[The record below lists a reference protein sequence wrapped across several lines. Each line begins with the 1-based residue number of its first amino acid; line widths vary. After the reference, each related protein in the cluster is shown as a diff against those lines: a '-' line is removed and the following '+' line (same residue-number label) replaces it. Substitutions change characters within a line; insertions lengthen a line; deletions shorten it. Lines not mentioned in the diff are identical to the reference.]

1 MGVARIV
8 ERVRTL
14 PSLRRE
20 ADVMG
25 LTIALA
31 LLVALSTGND
41 HSPHTR
47 SDVLEVLWATTIAL
61 GLAHWFAETL
71 SSQLVK
77 DPHREFGLGEM
88 LGAQLGIGLMI
99 AIAASGVALVV
110 PKQYDRVG
118 ARLTAALSVGIL
130 VSLERRASGS
140 SVGRALA
147 WGSGAL
153 VATVALALVK
163 WTIGR

>member
-1 MGVARIV
+1 MI

-14 PSLRRE
+14 PGLRRE

-31 LLVALSTGND
+31 LLVALSAGSD

-47 SDVLEVLWATTIAL
+47 ADVLEVLWATTIAL
-61 GLAHWFAETL
+61 GLAHWFAETV

-77 DPHREFGLGEM
+77 DPNAQFGLGEL

-99 AIAASGVALVV
+99 AIAASIFTLVV
-110 PKQYDRVG
+110 PKDYDRLA
-118 ARLTAALSVGIL
+118 ARLTAALSVGVL
-130 VSLERRASGS
+130 VAFERRASGS
-140 SVGRALA
+140 TIGRALI
-147 WGSGAL
+147 WGSCVL
-153 VATVALALVK
+153 VAAVAVAVVK
-163 WTIGR
+163 WSIGR